1 MSLAPQRTWS
11 KGSGIE
17 KKPEE
22 DRSSTTTN
30 TTTAAR

>member
-1 MSLAPQRTWS
+1 MSLAPQRTWT

-22 DRSSTTTN
+22 DRSFTG
-30 TTTAAR
+30 R